1 MNMQVINVEVRS
13 IKVASFSPARQDVSF
28 LVIFNDGKDK
38 EITKNLELK
47 KGDEAALEII
57 RDLRKVEN
65 SLNAEFDGKA
75 VLDGYTNIMIS
86 DEDKVT
92 EKLAMFISKV
102 FEKVKVIKNQT
113 IADGYVA
120 LINNVNS
127 MKMEF

>member
-1 MNMQVINVEVRS
+1 MHVINVELRR

-28 LVIFNDGKDK
+28 LVSFNDGKDK
-38 EITKNLELK
+38 EITKTFEIK
-47 KGDEAALEII
+47 DSKDAALEII

-75 VLDGYTNIMIS
+75 VLDGYINIMIK

-92 EKLAMFISKV
+92 EKLAAFMSKV
-102 FEKVKVIKNQT
+102 FEKVKIVKNQRV
-113 IADGYVA
+113 ADGYIS

-127 MKMEF
+127 MKLDF